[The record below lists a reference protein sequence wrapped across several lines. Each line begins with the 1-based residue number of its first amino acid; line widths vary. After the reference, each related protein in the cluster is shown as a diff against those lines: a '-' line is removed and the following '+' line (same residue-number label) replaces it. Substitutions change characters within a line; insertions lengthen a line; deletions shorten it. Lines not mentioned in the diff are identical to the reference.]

1 MADARRD
8 VADGSVDVVVFPD
21 HNDMTS
27 TTPFR
32 SVPISFEEPD
42 KATPEEPIKL
52 YKKALRSAKT
62 TCKMKFEG
70 EEDHKNFEEN
80 DKENDSI
87 EELFSDRGV
96 SHYAE
101 HLRFSTSMS
110 SRQSS
115 LRESSI
121 TSSSNNRGSRESAS
135 SRQDKRESASSHR
148 DKRDSKP
155 SSREK
160 RNASVSSSKAKDPDN
175 VIAVFG
181 AYGVTG
187 HYFLQQALEAGYQ
200 VRVLMLPGIA
210 LEDMQGNDNLTL
222 ITGTLDDENKIRRVV
237 KNSSFVVCML
247 TDCENTLQ
255 APPSAPSP
263 PQAPTFDFIKRLCP
277 ILEDVGLCRVFLYQV
292 CLVCEE

>member
-1 MADARRD
+1 
-8 VADGSVDVVVFPD
+8 
-21 HNDMTS
+21 MTS
-27 TTPFR
+27 TAPFR
-32 SVPISFEEPD
+32 SVPISFEEPN
-42 KATPEEPIKL
+42 KATREDPIKL
-52 YKKALRSAKT
+52 HNKSLRSAKT

-70 EEDHKNFEEN
+70 EEDHESFKEN
-80 DKENDSI
+80 DKENDSVA
-87 EELFSDRGV
+87 ELLSKYD
-96 SHYAE
+96 E

-115 LRESSI
+115 LCESNI
-121 TSSSNNRGSRESAS
+121 TSSSNNRDSRESSS

-148 DKRDSKP
+148 DKKDNSKAG
-155 SSREK
+155 SRQK
-160 RNASVSSSKAKDPDN
+160 RKASVSSSKAKDPDN

-263 PQAPTFDFIKRLCP
+263 PQATTFDFVKRLCP
-277 ILEDVGLCRVFLYQV
+277 ILEDVGLCRVLLYQV
-292 CLVCEE
+292 CLIREK